1 MSESI
6 RIKTDVGKDSDKYL
20 KISLD
25 QDYDFIEILSLNIT
39 QEDAY
44 RKFSSDYG
52 VIVGRVIINSG
63 FGVPNAKVSVF
74 IPLDDID
81 KTDSV
86 ISGLYP
92 YEIITDKNSDGIR
105 YNILPKESETNN
117 DCFTPIGTFPTKREV
132 LDNDVMLGI
141 YCKYYKFTTTTNHA
155 GDFMIFGVPLGT
167 YTVHVDADISDI
179 GEASQRPYDL
189 IRQGAP
195 DKIFESGTKFKSGS
209 NLDKLPQVKSANM
222 GVNVQPFW
230 GDTESYEI
238 GITRL
243 DVDLNYNIVPAAIF
257 VGSIFGDQD
266 KHSIN
271 KHCSPRQLLG
281 EVCEQVVG
289 PGTIEM
295 IRKTTDNTIESF
307 DVEGGRLIDNDGT
320 WAYQIPMN
328 LDYVVTDETGNLIL
342 SQDPNIGIP
351 TRSSVRFRVSMDETG
366 GEGRLRTRA
375 KYLVPNNPENTNE
388 IDYDFG
394 DNTKDTSF
402 KDLYWNKIYTVSNF
416 ITRYQNDDI
425 LTLGNPFGTSN
436 MIVNPAGTRNMTGI
450 KNVDAC
456 AGDKTPFP
464 FNRINTEVNPIFVII
479 CLILSIIG
487 FLVYIINI
495 LFVPLIN
502 TVLKAIYYV
511 INHIIIDTAN
521 AIIDAID
528 YIITVPKMTKV
539 SEDYIPCVTVQCP
552 SDSGSYFSPGC
563 DGSSDGWTTAQKN
576 GYQPTYYCGS
586 NPDGCDSTAL
596 KDCVAFEMAKA
607 LGIFQL
613 DFYNDWINGTL
624 FSYLLKYKKKTNG
637 KEKFCEYDCSSFT
650 SSQGYSGVDG
660 NNDGDPD
667 NPCYTH
673 VLLDTLFD
681 SSTGSDKQNNYR
693 DLSVI
698 DGLIKAYDGE
708 LYYASTTHGM
718 EGKLFATDIIC
729 LGSVFA
735 CDWQGFPFLQPYLIP
750 TTYKIPPDIEER
762 GLDCNKNNVTIE
774 TGFVTLDKTQGLLC
788 GIDCIGINVNITQA
802 LNIRHLCE
810 FGVNI
815 DELIEDQ
822 ISCTT
827 LYSPDG
833 VIGSYDIDDSIGKEF
848 RDSFFILNSGTTSAN
863 SFEYPSGINTNF
875 NLSNT
880 ALYYNFTEGTNNGGN
895 NGQSYVDF
903 RGTTSDNSYNQPNHS
918 YYFYFGLL
926 PGKTSLDKMNQ
937 RYFTTCPPITRHDM
951 IIESSVSGDTGNT
964 SSGSISFVFVGGHP
978 VYSYTIT
985 GPNNYS
991 VN

>member
-289 PGTIEM
+289 PGTI
-295 IRKTTDNTIESF
+295 
-307 DVEGGRLIDNDGT
+307 
-320 WAYQIPMN
+320 
-328 LDYVVTDETGNLIL
+328 
-342 SQDPNIGIP
+342 
-351 TRSSVRFRVSMDETG
+351 
-366 GEGRLRTRA
+366 
-375 KYLVPNNPENTNE
+375 
-388 IDYDFG
+388 
-394 DNTKDTSF
+394 
-402 KDLYWNKIYTVSNF
+402 
-416 ITRYQNDDI
+416 
-425 LTLGNPFGTSN
+425 
-436 MIVNPAGTRNMTGI
+436 
-450 KNVDAC
+450 
-456 AGDKTPFP
+456 
-464 FNRINTEVNPIFVII
+464 
-479 CLILSIIG
+479 
-487 FLVYIINI
+487 
-495 LFVPLIN
+495 
-502 TVLKAIYYV
+502 
-511 INHIIIDTAN
+511 
-521 AIIDAID
+521 
-528 YIITVPKMTKV
+528 
-539 SEDYIPCVTVQCP
+539 
-552 SDSGSYFSPGC
+552 
-563 DGSSDGWTTAQKN
+563 
-576 GYQPTYYCGS
+576 
-586 NPDGCDSTAL
+586 
-596 KDCVAFEMAKA
+596 
-607 LGIFQL
+607 
-613 DFYNDWINGTL
+613 
-624 FSYLLKYKKKTNG
+624 
-637 KEKFCEYDCSSFT
+637 
-650 SSQGYSGVDG
+650 
-660 NNDGDPD
+660 
-667 NPCYTH
+667 
-673 VLLDTLFD
+673 
-681 SSTGSDKQNNYR
+681 
-693 DLSVI
+693 
-698 DGLIKAYDGE
+698 
-708 LYYASTTHGM
+708 
-718 EGKLFATDIIC
+718 
-729 LGSVFA
+729 
-735 CDWQGFPFLQPYLIP
+735 
-750 TTYKIPPDIEER
+750 
-762 GLDCNKNNVTIE
+762 
-774 TGFVTLDKTQGLLC
+774 
-788 GIDCIGINVNITQA
+788 
-802 LNIRHLCE
+802 
-810 FGVNI
+810 
-815 DELIEDQ
+815 
-822 ISCTT
+822 
-827 LYSPDG
+827 
-833 VIGSYDIDDSIGKEF
+833 
-848 RDSFFILNSGTTSAN
+848 
-863 SFEYPSGINTNF
+863 
-875 NLSNT
+875 
-880 ALYYNFTEGTNNGGN
+880 
-895 NGQSYVDF
+895 
-903 RGTTSDNSYNQPNHS
+903 
-918 YYFYFGLL
+918 
-926 PGKTSLDKMNQ
+926 
-937 RYFTTCPPITRHDM
+937 
-951 IIESSVSGDTGNT
+951 
-964 SSGSISFVFVGGHP
+964 
-978 VYSYTIT
+978 
-985 GPNNYS
+985 
-991 VN
+991 